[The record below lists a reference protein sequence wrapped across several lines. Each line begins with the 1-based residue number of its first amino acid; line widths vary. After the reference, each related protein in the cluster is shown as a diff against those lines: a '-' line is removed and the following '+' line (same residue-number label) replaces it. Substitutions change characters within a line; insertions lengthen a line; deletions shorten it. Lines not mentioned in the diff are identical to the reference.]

1 MSFLKKSSNLKS
13 SGKDLYHSIKN
24 IFGFNPR
31 NIHLYKLA
39 FRHKSANKDV
49 NGIKI
54 NNERLEYLGDA
65 VLSSVIADFLFKKF
79 PYKGEGFLTE
89 MRSKIVCRT
98 NLNKLSRKMGLDKL
112 IESSPEIKSS
122 SKSMRGDA
130 FEAFIGA
137 LYLDKGYD
145 FAKRI
150 IIKRIVNIHID
161 IDALEHLD
169 TNFKSKLIEWAQ
181 KEKKEVDFR
190 LIDEKNGKASKQY
203 EVEIFGDKTMA
214 RFQDVTG
221 IIDNDIWYEEFLDY
235 KIVIGV
241 INSNEEAITKINR
254 YSGGHSAT
262 IITKNKNT
270 AELFLESVDTAAVY
284 HNASTRFTDGFQFGL
299 GGELA
304 ISTDKLHQRGPIG
317 LQHLVTNKWYILGD
331 GQIR

>member
-13 SGKDLYHSIKN
+13 SGKDLYRSIKN
-24 IFGFNPR
+24 IFGFNPG

-169 TNFKSKLIEWAQ
+169 TNFKSKLIEWGQ

-190 LIDEKNGKASKQY
+190 LIVEKDGKVSKQY
-203 EVEIFGDKTMA
+203 EVEIFVDHKPISK
-214 RFQDVTG
+214 G
-221 IIDNDIWYEEFLDY
+221 IDFSIKGAE
-235 KIVIGV
+235 KIAA
-241 INSNEEAITKINR
+241 EKAC
-254 YSGGHSAT
+254 SAL
-262 IITKNKNT
+262 IP
-270 AELFLESVDTAAVY
+270 E
-284 HNASTRFTDGFQFGL
+284 
-299 GGELA
+299 
-304 ISTDKLHQRGPIG
+304 
-317 LQHLVTNKWYILGD
+317 
-331 GQIR
+331 